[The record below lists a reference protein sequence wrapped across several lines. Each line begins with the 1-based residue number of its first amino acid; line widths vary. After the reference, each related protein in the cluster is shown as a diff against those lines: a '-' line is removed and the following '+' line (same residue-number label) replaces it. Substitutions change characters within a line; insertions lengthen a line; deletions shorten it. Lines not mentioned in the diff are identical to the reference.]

1 MNFDIS
7 LCQLLQRESPL
18 NALHQNSKKNIAIFN
33 PNVLISPAHKGIDI
47 NFN

>member
-7 LCQLLQRESPL
+7 LCQLLQRETPL
-18 NALHQNSKKNIAIFN
+18 NALHQNTKKNITIFN
-33 PNVLISPAHKGIDI
+33 PDALISPAHKGIHI